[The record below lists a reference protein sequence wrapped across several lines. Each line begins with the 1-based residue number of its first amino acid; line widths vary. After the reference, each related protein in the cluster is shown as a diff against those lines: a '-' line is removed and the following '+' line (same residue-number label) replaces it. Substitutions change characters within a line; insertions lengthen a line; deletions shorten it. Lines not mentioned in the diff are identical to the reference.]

1 MGRILVQDPAAVV
14 EQKVPFTFES
24 GTLLLQQV
32 FSGNIIDSA
41 WIRIDTPFDD
51 PGAFLV
57 MGISANPGLIFGPD
71 DTDPSVVDQ
80 YTNQAVTEFS
90 SMDYLSLII
99 SPASSTQGAGLLVY
113 RFRR

>member
-1 MGRILVQDPAAVV
+1 MGRILVQDPAAVI
-14 EQKVPFTFES
+14 EQRVPFTFES
-24 GTLLLQQV
+24 GTILLQQV
-32 FSGNIIDSA
+32 FTGNLIDTA
-41 WIRIDTPFDD
+41 WVRIDTPFDD
-51 PGAFLV
+51 PSATIR
-57 MGISANPGLIFGPD
+57 MGISANPGLLFGPD